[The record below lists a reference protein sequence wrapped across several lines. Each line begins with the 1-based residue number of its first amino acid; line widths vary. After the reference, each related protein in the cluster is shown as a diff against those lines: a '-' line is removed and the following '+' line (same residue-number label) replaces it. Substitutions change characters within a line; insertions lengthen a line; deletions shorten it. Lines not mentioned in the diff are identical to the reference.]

1 LTTDPSMESWA
12 SQTRAAVL
20 PRSVTASADN
30 QDPSLMDCQNN
41 SLKTMKDR
49 RTIMTSS
56 LDNHIVLGVSQNN
69 DQSITLSTSTS
80 NTNLSIDS
88 MSEKKGMIEEEIKSV
103 LNMDNNE
110 QSISGSVIHQNVLS
124 QQDGTSILAGRIESS
139 MNDNNNNNCATYPV
153 DLAFPDGSNL
163 VEHWSDVTPPLSSQN
178 AKADAASSNRINR
191 NTTPPSGYSVNPF
204 APTSVPSLVN
214 DDVRLMHPPIPSFGP
229 APPNS
234 LYQADGSMRLQNPLG
249 SLFPLSDVP
258 ALSIENNGFHHGNSF
273 NDSLIPKL
281 QIGSFNLPTYG
292 ESNERFNKVLKRKI
306 NEIGKV
312 SINNNNTK
320 AVGGTR
326 SNDFTYLSNEN
337 DMVQQQQQQ
346 HNDTIYGQGDRH
358 SKQTLSSLSASTTV
372 SGIDMNSIPNF
383 ETPSYPQ
390 SSRDGLDTGAKTLF
404 NLSRKMREQI
414 GSINCDSKAVADN
427 HFGSLSVNSSIS
439 NYIPSRTPPS
449 GVRDDTVVVG
459 ENVMLKMCLCCPGN
473 YHQGSTPV
481 CVPGLPNLNGLNY
494 DHGNTENSSLD
505 SHREGE
511 LSAYSS
517 RRFNLGNDLPLR
529 LPLPGKIM
537 GMATDIDWN
546 EPYLELEVPET
557 LLKQLTMFGFMS
569 STRILSPFEL
579 SIFRT
584 VMCVNSQSCENARS
598 PIKCWASHNFTKS
611 IESRRWKRRNPFIYD
626 YKHLM
631 CPKIQSLK
639 DALRARAD
647 TVDGGQKYIDK
658 NALQQACFQC
668 EDGINCSYSHSLE
681 EQMYHPFVYKTAIC
695 TNQKNS
701 NGCARPFC
709 PFLHENE
716 YFYDHEGNTKPR
728 LYDSL
733 QVWTTNKGSRRNRQF
748 GKDGADHSDAASGIG
763 MDNVSSTAQTPAGNC
778 LNSSSVQELSTPNN
792 SRTPTA
798 VGPVIYDASYTKYP
812 WAHLNG
818 SIYDSFLPIIAGAP
832 LDRDEPFKEEN
843 IDPVFARR
851 IAQELFT
858 NCHVPLT
865 SLELSV
871 FRTTRCPFKNACD
884 NNKTPTR
891 CWATHASDGSNRWLR
906 RNPWLFPYKHLICPV
921 VRKEKDCND
930 GKPKWHA
937 CPKGRNCNL
946 AHSIEEQMYH
956 PFVYK
961 TTNCVHKNCDKPY
974 CPFIHQGEQ
983 HRPFQTMEMIE
994 GANSSANEA
1003 GSRRTSKAKG
1013 GKRWNKGTTN
1023 HQNRR

>member
-1 LTTDPSMESWA
+1 
-12 SQTRAAVL
+12 
-20 PRSVTASADN
+20 
-30 QDPSLMDCQNN
+30 
-41 SLKTMKDR
+41 
-49 RTIMTSS
+49 
-56 LDNHIVLGVSQNN
+56 
-69 DQSITLSTSTS
+69 
-80 NTNLSIDS
+80 
-88 MSEKKGMIEEEIKSV
+88 
-103 LNMDNNE
+103 
-110 QSISGSVIHQNVLS
+110 
-124 QQDGTSILAGRIESS
+124 
-139 MNDNNNNNCATYPV
+139 
-153 DLAFPDGSNL
+153 
-163 VEHWSDVTPPLSSQN
+163 
-178 AKADAASSNRINR
+178 
-191 NTTPPSGYSVNPF
+191 
-204 APTSVPSLVN
+204 
-214 DDVRLMHPPIPSFGP
+214 
-229 APPNS
+229 
-234 LYQADGSMRLQNPLG
+234 
-249 SLFPLSDVP
+249 
-258 ALSIENNGFHHGNSF
+258 
-273 NDSLIPKL
+273 
-281 QIGSFNLPTYG
+281 
-292 ESNERFNKVLKRKI
+292 
-306 NEIGKV
+306 
-312 SINNNNTK
+312 
-320 AVGGTR
+320 
-326 SNDFTYLSNEN
+326 
-337 DMVQQQQQQ
+337 MVQQQQQ

-439 NYIPSRTPPS
+439 NYIPSRS
-449 GVRDDTVVVG
+449 
-459 ENVMLKMCLCCPGN
+459 N

-494 DHGNTENSSLD
+494 DHGNNENSSLD
-505 SHREGE
+505 SHREGD

-763 MDNVSSTAQTPAGNC
+763 MDNVSSTAHTPAGNC

-798 VGPVIYDASYTKYP
+798 VGPVIYDASY
-812 WAHLNG
+812 
-818 SIYDSFLPIIAGAP
+818 SAP

-843 IDPVFARR
+843 IDPVFAR
-851 IAQELFT
+851 
-858 NCHVPLT
+858 
-865 SLELSV
+865 
-871 FRTTRCPFKNACD
+871 
-884 NNKTPTR
+884 
-891 CWATHASDGSNRWLR
+891 
-906 RNPWLFPYKHLICPV
+906 
-921 VRKEKDCND
+921 
-930 GKPKWHA
+930 
-937 CPKGRNCNL
+937 
-946 AHSIEEQMYH
+946 
-956 PFVYK
+956 
-961 TTNCVHKNCDKPY
+961 
-974 CPFIHQGEQ
+974 
-983 HRPFQTMEMIE
+983 
-994 GANSSANEA
+994 
-1003 GSRRTSKAKG
+1003 
-1013 GKRWNKGTTN
+1013 
-1023 HQNRR
+1023 

>member
-1 LTTDPSMESWA
+1 MTEANMESWPTQA
-12 SQTRAAVL
+12 RGAL
-20 PRSVTASADN
+20 DRSVVETINKDL
-30 QDPSLMDCQNN
+30 PLMDCAN
-41 SLKTMKDR
+41 
-49 RTIMTSS
+49 
-56 LDNHIVLGVSQNN
+56 NN
-69 DQSITLSTSTS
+69 DQPMSLSTSTS

-88 MSEKKGMIEEEIKSV
+88 IPSETRGAIDEELKTVFNRENISSGLV
-103 LNMDNNE
+103 SEYLSSDRL
-110 QSISGSVIHQNVLS
+110 SGSIV
-124 QQDGTSILAGRIESS
+124 QQCAISLEGGSGPSTGIENTVNGSGVVYNSGNLMDQWSEINLLAHDAKIDG
-139 MNDNNNNNCATYPV
+139 
-153 DLAFPDGSNL
+153 
-163 VEHWSDVTPPLSSQN
+163 
-178 AKADAASSNRINR
+178 SSNRVGTSSN
-191 NTTPPSGYSVNPF
+191 GYSVNPF
-204 APTSVPSLVN
+204 APPSIAPMMR
-214 DDVRLMHPPIPSFGP
+214 DDPRMMQPPMPTFGT
-229 APPNS
+229 APPS
-234 LYQADGSMRLQNPLG
+234 SIYCDAGGLRLQNPLG
-249 SLFPLSDVP
+249 SLFPLSEVP
-258 ALSIENNGFHHGNSF
+258 ALSMDNNGFHGTHF
-273 NDSLIPKL
+273 NDPLIPKL

-292 ESNERFNKVLKRKI
+292 ESSDRFNKVLKRKI

-312 SINNNNTK
+312 ANPK
-320 AVGGTR
+320 VRGTR
-326 SNDFTYLSNEN
+326 STDFVYLSSDT
-337 DMVQQQQQQ
+337 DMVQ
-346 HNDTIYGQGDRH
+346 HDKIYGQGDRP

-372 SGIDMNSIPNF
+372 SGIDMSSIPNF

-390 SSRDGLDTGAKTLF
+390 TCRDGLDSGAKTLF
-404 NLSRKMREQI
+404 NLSP
-414 GSINCDSKAVADN
+414 VADN
-427 HFGSLSVNSSIS
+427 HHFATLSVSNSMT
-439 NYIPSRTPPS
+439 NYLTSRASP
-449 GVRDDTVVVG
+449 GIRDETAAD
-459 ENVMLKMCLCCPGN
+459 NMMLNMCLCCPGN

-481 CVPGLPNLNGLNY
+481 CVPGLANLNAGIIM
-494 DHGNTENSSLD
+494 DHGNNDNSSLD
-505 SHREGE
+505 SQCDGD

-517 RRFNLGNDLPLR
+517 RHFNLSNEISLR
-529 LPLPGKIM
+529 LPLPRKMLGINSE
-537 GMATDIDWN
+537 IDWN
-546 EPYLELEVPET
+546 EPYMEVDVPES
-557 LLKQLTMFGFMS
+557 LLKQLVMFGFMS
-569 STRILSPFEL
+569 SSRILSPFEL

-584 VMCVNSQSCENARS
+584 VMCVHSQSCENARS

-611 IESRRWKRRNPFIYD
+611 HESRRWKRRNPFIYD

-668 EDGINCSYSHSLE
+668 EDGTHCSYSHSLE

-695 TNQKNS
+695 ANQKNS

-733 QVWTTNKGSRRNRQF
+733 HAWTTTKGSRRNRQF
-748 GKDGADHSDAASGIG
+748 GKDGEYSDA
-763 MDNVSSTAQTPAGNC
+763 VSVVD
-778 LNSSSVQELSTPNN
+778 NSSPMAQSPVGKSVSRSSVHELATPNN
-792 SRTPTA
+792 NTSTPM
-798 VGPVIYDASYTKYP
+798 GPVIYDTSYANFP
-812 WAHLNG
+812 WAPQNEA
-818 SIYDSFLPIIAGAP
+818 INETFLPLIGGPP
-832 LDRDEPFKEEN
+832 LDRDDPYKEEN
-843 IDPVFARR
+843 VDPVFARR

-858 NCHVPLT
+858 DCHVPLS

-871 FRTTRCPFKNACD
+871 FRTTRCPFKNACE

-983 HRPFQTMEMIE
+983 QRPFQSIEMIE
-994 GANSSANEA
+994 NCGNSSVNES
-1003 GSRRTSKAKG
+1003 GSRRTSRAKG
-1013 GKRWNKGTTN
+1013 GKRWNKGTAN
-1023 HQNRR
+1023 QNRRQI